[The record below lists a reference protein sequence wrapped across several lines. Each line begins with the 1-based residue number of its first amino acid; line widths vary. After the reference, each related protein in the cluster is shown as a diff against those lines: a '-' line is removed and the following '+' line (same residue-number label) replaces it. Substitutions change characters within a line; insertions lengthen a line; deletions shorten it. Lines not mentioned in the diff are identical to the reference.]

1 MKRRIALLSSIAFS
15 LLFANTGKVC
25 AGDLGY
31 GTEIATSYYKWT
43 TVLGVPGVSKE
54 TSYSEKDENGF
65 ITLCI
70 DDLAILYDA
79 ATLEADQVILF
90 FSNGND
96 DMSHQIMK
104 MNALVAAIEYNEYLP
119 PEDWRYYKA
128 GSVLEKTIPV
138 FQDLCA
144 VLEEDHYKLLSGDYI
159 CFHEGEKC
167 EYVVGYDLEYE
178 YVVVA
183 Q

>member
-1 MKRRIALLSSIAFS
+1 MKRKAVLASNIALS
-15 LLFANTGKVC
+15 LLFASASSVY

-31 GTEIATSYYKWT
+31 GTEIATSYYKWA
-43 TVLGVPGVSKE
+43 TVFGVPGVSKE
-54 TSYSEKDENGF
+54 TSYSKKDENGF
-65 ITLCI
+65 ITLYI
-70 DDLAILYDA
+70 DDLAVIYDA
-79 ATLEADQVILF
+79 VTLEADQVILF
-90 FSNGND
+90 FSNGNE

-104 MNALVAAIEYNEYLP
+104 MNALVAAIEYDEYIP

-138 FQDLCA
+138 FQDLCS
-144 VLEEDHYKLLSGDYI
+144 VLEEDHYKLLGGEYI